1 MSRLDSLIQL
11 VIVSAGFVW
20 LLFVPSFPFLLLG
33 RAARVLELTSIWSVV
48 YAPLLVLTAVLVVFH
63 AVNLS
68 RPYWTPARSAARI
81 VIRLGTLLIYV
92 MLLSTET
99 WVAAK
104 SGSTLPNVGSL
115 ESVVEVV
122 NVTCRIALIVATIG
136 TFSGIV
142 REILL
147 VRSRRKTPRP
157 VMNIRQSKAEDLL
170 ERYVQAIRLFVPR
183 RQHADVVAEVS
194 TDLATRMEDLQ
205 KEIGHPLTDEERVDV
220 VRRNGHP
227 VAVAGQYRGHERLI
241 GPPIFPVYFNTLIV
255 GLGITIVMTLVLEL
269 FLPVG
274 IDGQRP
280 ALLDILGNV
289 PVRGLMM
296 FAGTTLVFAA
306 AEQWQSRRRS
316 DALASRERADAQ
328 AIQRAL
334 LPAVLPGLIG
344 CELAVRWQPAS
355 AFGGDC
361 YDAIRLSDTTLA
373 LSIADV
379 CGKGLPA
386 ALVMS
391 SLQASVRAFALVD
404 STPRSVV
411 SHLNQA
417 LCRNVEL
424 RRFVTFFYG
433 VYDSNTRRL
442 TYSNAGHN
450 PPALVRADGAVLR
463 LAGGGMVVGMVDAA
477 TYVQEEVALS
487 PDDRLVLFTDGIT
500 EAESSDGVEFGD
512 DRLLETVVRCR
523 SSNPD
528 RILRDLFDEVTKFA
542 GRRLRD
548 DATAISV
555 AIR

>member
-1 MSRLDSLIQL
+1 MLFPGVADVFAPERTEDLVRFLWPRQVEYRQHLIGPTFLPVYLLVLKVALAIAVLVTAGFAVLGPTGDAEIRPRLIEVLAFFIRRSLIIFGWITLAFAALDLWQTRVFRHTSWDPRRLPAVVRFEDRMSRLDSLIQL

-194 TDLATRMEDLQ
+194 TDIATRMEDLQ

-227 VAVAGQYRGHERLI
+227 VAAAGQYRGHERLL
-241 GPPIFPVYFNTLIV
+241 GPPIFPVYFNALIV
-255 GLGITIVMTLVLEL
+255 GLGITIGMTLVLAL
-269 FLPVG
+269 SLPVG

-296 FAGTTLVFAA
+296 FAGTTIVFAA
-306 AEQWQSRRRS
+306 AEQWRLRRRS
-316 DALASRERADAQ
+316 DALASRERADAH

-334 LPAVLPGLIG
+334 LPAVLPQLIG

-355 AFGGDC
+355 AFG
-361 YDAIRLSDTTLA
+361 
-373 LSIADV
+373 
-379 CGKGLPA
+379 
-386 ALVMS
+386 
-391 SLQASVRAFALVD
+391 
-404 STPRSVV
+404 
-411 SHLNQA
+411 
-417 LCRNVEL
+417 
-424 RRFVTFFYG
+424 
-433 VYDSNTRRL
+433 
-442 TYSNAGHN
+442 
-450 PPALVRADGAVLR
+450 
-463 LAGGGMVVGMVDAA
+463 
-477 TYVQEEVALS
+477 
-487 PDDRLVLFTDGIT
+487 
-500 EAESSDGVEFGD
+500 
-512 DRLLETVVRCR
+512 
-523 SSNPD
+523 
-528 RILRDLFDEVTKFA
+528 
-542 GRRLRD
+542 
-548 DATAISV
+548 
-555 AIR
+555 